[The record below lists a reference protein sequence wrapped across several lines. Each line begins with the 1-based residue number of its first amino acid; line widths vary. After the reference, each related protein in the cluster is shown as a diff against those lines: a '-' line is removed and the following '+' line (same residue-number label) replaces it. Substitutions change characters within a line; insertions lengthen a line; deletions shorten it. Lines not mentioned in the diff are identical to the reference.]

1 MIGSVSSL
9 NGCLFDSSLVLVL
22 DLFQNF
28 HSGMVMILGSKAD
41 FSLIYIVLIYEA
53 R

>member
-1 MIGSVSSL
+1 MIGRVSSP

-28 HSGMVMILGSKAD
+28 HSGLVMVLGSKAD
-41 FSLIYIVLIYEA
+41 FSLV
-53 R
+53 

>member
-9 NGCLFDSSLVLVL
+9 NVCLFDSSLVLIL

-28 HSGMVMILGSKAD
+28 HSGLVMILGSKAD
-41 FSLIYIVLIYEA
+41 FSLIYSTYL
-53 R
+53 